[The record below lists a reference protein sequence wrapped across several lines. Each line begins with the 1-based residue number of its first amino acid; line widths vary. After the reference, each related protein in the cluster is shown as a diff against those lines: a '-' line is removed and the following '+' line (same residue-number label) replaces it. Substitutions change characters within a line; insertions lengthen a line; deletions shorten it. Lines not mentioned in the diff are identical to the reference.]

1 MPNSIHEPHSVLVA
15 MTMVVKPSALVKML
29 AKGSSALPWSTAR
42 TDMQATVTHSI
53 AVYAYG
59 LQLRGFLW
67 NMSSSNMKFES
78 IKCDAPNDVLNYM
91 KDQATQAVQQC
102 HTEQEMAS
110 YVRKRMDDK
119 YQSTWGCVVG
129 QNFGSEV
136 PYIPNSFAFFTLD
149 KYSFLIYKASENA
162 VIQP

>member
-1 MPNSIHEPHSVLVA
+1 MYVGCHDNGSQALIKGVGAGTEQRGVA
-15 MTMVVKPSALVKML
+15 MVQRTLRLV
-29 AKGSSALPWSTAR
+29 
-42 TDMQATVTHSI
+42 
-53 AVYAYG
+53 
-59 LQLRGFLW
+59 GFLW
-67 NMSSSNMKFES
+67 TMSSSNMKYET
-78 IKCDAPNDVLNYM
+78 IKCDAPQDVLDVM
-91 KDQATQAVQQC
+91 KDLATDAVKQC
-102 HTEQEMAS
+102 QTEQQMAS

-119 YQSTWGCVVG
+119 YNTTWGCVVG